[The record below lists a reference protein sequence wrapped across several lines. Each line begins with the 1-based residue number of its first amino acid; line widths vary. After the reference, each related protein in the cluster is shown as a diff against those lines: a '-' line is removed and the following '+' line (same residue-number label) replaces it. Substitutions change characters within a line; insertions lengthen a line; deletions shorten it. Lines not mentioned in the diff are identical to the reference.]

1 MSGVYGIS
9 NAKEWIYIRDTDN
22 IQESL
27 LAHFEEE
34 NTILRSKRPTG
45 FVFELCDRSRRPG
58 RQDRLIN
65 EYQPS
70 CNQQIEGRP

>member
-9 NAKEWIYIRDTDN
+9 NANEWIYIRDTDN
-22 IQESL
+22 IQEAL

-34 NTILRSKRPTG
+34 NTPLRNRRPTG
-45 FVFELCDRSRRPG
+45 FVFELCDRARRPG
-58 RQDRLIN
+58 RQDRLIQ

-70 CNQQIEGRP
+70 CNQQFAGRP